1 MSEVKNG
8 FSRFSL
14 SERVQHG
21 LLLITVTLLA
31 LTGLPQKY
39 SSLEWARPMVE
50 LMGGIYVVRIIHRV
64 SAAVLTLGVLYHVVY
79 GLYHLL
85 VKRAHF
91 DMLPRL
97 KDFRDFIGNIAYFLG
112 LKRERPRF
120 DRFNYIEKFEYWA
133 VLWGMAVMAVTGLL
147 MWFPVIATR
156 LFPGIVVP
164 SAKAMHSGEALLA
177 ISAVILWH
185 MYNAHLSPRVFPFNR
200 TIFTGRQSAHEM
212 MSEHPLEYERRTGLP
227 VSEKVLQVRPDI
239 AWSTLAV
246 SGAVGLLMIGLFSA
260 MFYWM
265 VRPPSPRI
273 LPPIHAPL
281 DREVVRAPMDEADSG
296 FTKKSTD
303 VSMLWKNTAGGL
315 TVADFL
321 AEPVAGPL
329 ESAGSA
335 GMTYQFTDQSSP
347 GVTSWLWDFGDG
359 HTSRE
364 QNPLHVYVIPCPGK
378 QNSCTVSLT
387 ACGPGGCDTRIK
399 PAFVQLASE

>member
-1 MSEVKNG
+1 MSEVKDSI

-14 SERVQHG
+14 SERIQHV
-21 LLLITVTLLA
+21 LLLTTVTLLA

-50 LMGGIYVVRIIHRV
+50 LMGGIYVVRVIHRV
-64 SAAVLTLGVLYHVVY
+64 SATILTLGVLYHVLY
-79 GLYHLL
+79 GLYRLL
-85 VKRAHF
+85 VKRARF

-97 KDFRDFIGNIAYFLG
+97 KDLRDLIGNLAYFLG
-112 LKRERPRF
+112 LKKERPRF

-133 VLWGMAVMAVTGLL
+133 VLWGMTVMAVTGLL

-156 LFPGIVVP
+156 LFPGVVVP

-185 MYNAHLSPRVFPFNR
+185 MYNAHLSPRVFPFNL

-212 MSEHPLEYERRTGLP
+212 MSEHPLEYERRTGSP
-227 VSEKVLQVRPDI
+227 VPDEALQARSDI
-239 AWSTLAV
+239 TWKELAV

-260 MFYWM
+260 MFLWT
-265 VRPPSPRI
+265 VRPPAPRI

-281 DREVVRAPMDEADSG
+281 DREVVQAPVYETVTGSTTDSAG
-296 FTKKSTD
+296 VST
-303 VSMLWKNTAGGL
+303 LWKNTAGGL
-315 TVADFL
+315 TVADFVV
-321 AEPVAGPL
+321 EPASVLQGSGPI
-329 ESAGSA
+329 
-335 GMTYQFTDQSSP
+335 YQFTDQSSP
-347 GVTSWLWDFGDG
+347 GITSWFWDFGDG
-359 HTSRE
+359 QTSRE
-364 QNPLHVYVIPCPGK
+364 QNPLHIYVFPCPDVE
-378 QNSCTVSLT
+378 NRCTVSLT